1 MISQFKHENRIP
13 LFLFITKCHIL
24 IYKVV
29 VINSSSVLVVLILL
43 WPVFE
48 LVFVGDPLDFG
59 RDFQQVLFTL
69 YNVLLFVTKAI
80 KMKNPER

>member
-1 MISQFKHENRIP
+1 M
-13 LFLFITKCHIL
+13 
-24 IYKVV
+24 
-29 VINSSSVLVVLILL
+29 INSSSVLVVLILL